1 MQRWQHPCS
10 CSKSAD
16 SGEIKWTCPHVR
28 LTAVMRAVVLGISA
42 AAFFYKLYYIIHAKR
57 AAVNYTDVKLCISI
71 AFLCIYMYNKSC
83 FIQITA

>member
-16 SGEIKWTCPHVR
+16 SGEIKWTCLHVR

-42 AAFFYKLYYIIHAKR
+42 AAFFYKLYYIIHAKKGGC
-57 AAVNYTDVKLCISI
+57 KLHECKIMHKYCIFMHI
-71 AFLCIYMYNKSC
+71 HV
-83 FIQITA
+83 